1 MAPYVP
7 QYGIAASPLHT
18 LTRKGS
24 IFPSG
29 DKWIPGSIYDQAY
42 HHVKSLVLDQPL
54 FLFNKD
60 NNKHLFI
67 EVDSSDDGWGV
78 CVYQYAD
85 DAPPGEDP
93 GKHFL
98 LSRKPKRIIQW
109 VSKAWTPYEK
119 QSLPIFYKE
128 TIARLEALR
137 HFRNLIETQR
147 LGYGITCYSD
157 HLPGIKASDLSNKG
171 KLSTWKIEE
180 LADLLSIVDTLY
192 KKGPHLELADPLS

>member
-67 EVDSSDDGWGV
+67 EVDSSDDGWGA

-98 LSRKPKRIIQW
+98 LS
-109 VSKAWTPYEK
+109 
-119 QSLPIFYKE
+119 
-128 TIARLEALR
+128 
-137 HFRNLIETQR
+137 
-147 LGYGITCYSD
+147 
-157 HLPGIKASDLSNKG
+157 
-171 KLSTWKIEE
+171 
-180 LADLLSIVDTLY
+180 
-192 KKGPHLELADPLS
+192 